1 MWLAQHML
9 NSQQEEDTFLL
20 VDTVAVVD
28 MSRAAGTVAVV
39 DMMSLV
45 AHIVW
50 EDKAGHSQ
58 GDMAGFVLDYSVS
71 QNFADNCHPDIECS
85 CVFFL
90 LEQRTE

>member
-1 MWLAQHML
+1 ML

-39 DMMSLV
+39 DMMSRV

-50 EDKAGHSQ
+50 EDRAEHSQ
-58 GDMAGFVLDYSVS
+58 ADMAGFVLDYSVYR
-71 QNFADNCHPDIECS
+71 NFADNCHPDIECS
-85 CVFFL
+85 CVFTPLF
-90 LEQRTE
+90 